1 MTRLVFFY
9 RLGDQEKNMK
19 SRAFQYLELKQ
30 WRADKGGKEGEVP
43 KIRRKTEEYSVIED
57 MIK

>member
-1 MTRLVFFY
+1 
-9 RLGDQEKNMK
+9 MK

-30 WRADKGGKEGEVP
+30 RRASKGDKEGEVP